1 MGAPMAM
8 ATTTLTTQ
16 TAATITTRAVAPPPG
31 GEVQA
36 PGTDQGEDLVPGTA
50 DHRVHQMNNSP
61 QELIIRC
68 GFRLVYESEAWTP
81 AILAVFPHLD
91 PWQRKQNELM
101 TFSPYVSVQL
111 FEDSHG
117 NIVQRC
123 ILPPGSTS
131 VSHDIFVVAPATTD
145 EHWLIDQPVQ
155 VPSVP
160 SQLLRYILPSRY
172 CDSDRLMTF
181 ANQQFGDDLHGLP
194 RVQAI
199 CDWIH
204 KNIEYR
210 WGSGTPDTSASQILA
225 QGYGVCRDFAHLSI
239 ALSRCFNVPT
249 RYVTGYVPDIG
260 HLDPGSPM
268 DFHAYMQVYVGQRW
282 YTFDARFNEPRIG
295 RINIAYGLDAVDGAF
310 STLFGPAQLS
320 SLEVWA
326 YQVDPSKVYLGDPID
341 MSKRLDGTPEIR
353 FA

>member
-1 MGAPMAM
+1 
-8 ATTTLTTQ
+8 
-16 TAATITTRAVAPPPG
+16 
-31 GEVQA
+31 
-36 PGTDQGEDLVPGTA
+36 
-50 DHRVHQMNNSP
+50 MNNTP
-61 QELIIRC
+61 QELTIRC
-68 GFRLVYESEAWTP
+68 GFRLAYKSNAWTP
-81 AILAVFPHLD
+81 AAFTVFPHLD
-91 PWQRKQNELM
+91 SWQRKQKELM
-101 TFSPYVSVQL
+101 TFSPDVSVQI
-111 FEDSHG
+111 FEDSHE

-123 ILPPGSTS
+123 ILPPGNMSI
-131 VSHDIFVVAPATTD
+131 SHDIFVTAPGTTD

-155 VPSVP
+155 VPDVP
-160 SQLLRYILPSRY
+160 SRFLRYMLPSRY
-172 CDSDRLMTF
+172 CDSDGLMSF
-181 ANQQFGDDLHGLP
+181 ATQQFGDFPHGLP

-210 WGSGTPDTSASQILA
+210 WGSCTSHTEASQIPT

-260 HLDPGSPM
+260 CQDSGTPM

-310 STLFGPAQLS
+310 STLFGPSQLS
-320 SLEVWA
+320 SLEIWS
-326 YQVDPSKVYLGDPID
+326 YQVDPSQVNLGDPID
-341 MSKRLDGTPEIR
+341 MSKRLDGTPNIR